1 MAEAVAHEGVVAA
14 SRGTLT
20 DRAFAPVVA
29 VCTAAVA
36 TFLALR
42 LTAWPP
48 HEDETL
54 ALFVGRD
61 SLDGMLGTVLN
72 QRGGAPL
79 HFVFAWA
86 VAHTGGGL
94 GALRAVSALFAV
106 ASLPLL
112 AVLCARL
119 AGRGPA
125 IVATILASA
134 SWMVLFHGVYGRMY
148 SLFLFTSLLSFL
160 ALLEA
165 TEKGGRL
172 RWAGWIAATL
182 LCIASHPYGALV
194 LAAQVV
200 YVAVTRT
207 RLREAAASIA
217 IVLVLGIPFWRTDL
231 VLAGRFEI
239 GVGGGGGG
247 RLASPLDVLGYL
259 ERTFGDFT
267 AGYRLA
273 VAAVLGLAAVGAYS
287 LARARPRS
295 ALLVGAVVLTPAVLL
310 TLARFGSAA
319 APESRHLIFVMPFF
333 LVLVA
338 VGVVSGAD
346 RLGRA
351 GTPAAV
357 VAICGL
363 VTLQVAWGW
372 SRTAELYRGEPA
384 ERVAARGAA
393 AEWLRET
400 SRRDD
405 VLFGY
410 DPLFLEAWRA
420 GGELSR
426 SVVPR
431 ADPRLALRALQAAE
445 PLGRGVWVFDA
456 SDTGNPVRRLEV
468 PNRPPTPREAFET
481 RTFGPFMVVRTTAPT
496 GDARSY
502 LKLARRAQLAGKALS
517 IADADVNLLTIVE
530 ASGRL
535 AAQERER
542 EDSRSTASR

>member
-1 MAEAVAHEGVVAA
+1 MAEAVAHEGVAAA
-14 SRGTLT
+14 SRGTLA
-20 DRAFAPVVA
+20 DRAFAPAVA
-29 VCTAAVA
+29 ACTAAVA

-134 SWMVLFHGVYGRMY
+134 SWMLLFHGVYGRMY

-165 TEKGGRL
+165 TETGGRL
-172 RWAGWIAATL
+172 RWAAWIVATL
-182 LCIASHPYGALV
+182 LCIAAHPYGALV
-194 LAAQVV
+194 LAAQAV
-200 YVAVTRT
+200 YVAVART

-239 GVGGGGGG
+239 GVGGGGD
-247 RLASPLDVLGYL
+247 RLGSPLDVLGYL

-273 VAAVLGLAAVGAYS
+273 VAAV
-287 LARARPRS
+287 ARARGLRRVLGSRDRGPGARS
-295 ALLVGAVVLTPAVLL
+295 S
-310 TLARFGSAA
+310 SA
-319 APESRHLIFVMPFF
+319 PS
-333 LVLVA
+333 
-338 VGVVSGAD
+338 
-346 RLGRA
+346 
-351 GTPAAV
+351 
-357 VAICGL
+357 C
-363 VTLQVAWGW
+363 
-372 SRTAELYRGEPA
+372 
-384 ERVAARGAA
+384 
-393 AEWLRET
+393 
-400 SRRDD
+400 SRR
-405 VLFGY
+405 
-410 DPLFLEAWRA
+410 RCC
-420 GGELSR
+420 
-426 SVVPR
+426 
-431 ADPRLALRALQAAE
+431 
-445 PLGRGVWVFDA
+445 
-456 SDTGNPVRRLEV
+456 
-468 PNRPPTPREAFET
+468 
-481 RTFGPFMVVRTTAPT
+481 
-496 GDARSY
+496 
-502 LKLARRAQLAGKALS
+502 
-517 IADADVNLLTIVE
+517 
-530 ASGRL
+530 
-535 AAQERER
+535 
-542 EDSRSTASR
+542 

>member
-1 MAEAVAHEGVVAA
+1 MAEAVAHDRAPTATGE
-14 SRGTLT
+14 TLAE
-20 DRAFAPVVA
+20 RAFAPVVA

-48 HEDETL
+48 HEDEAL

-94 GALRAVSALFAV
+94 AALRAVSALFAV
-106 ASLPLL
+106 ASIPLL
-112 AVLCARL
+112 ALLCARL

-134 SWMVLFHGVYGRMY
+134 SWMMLFHGVYGRMY

-160 ALLEA
+160 ALLDA
-165 TEKGGRL
+165 TATGGRL
-172 RWAGWIAATL
+172 RWTGWIVATL
-182 LCIASHPYGALV
+182 LCIAAHPYGALV
-194 LAAQVV
+194 LATQAV
-200 YVAVTRT
+200 YVAATRT
-207 RLREAAASIA
+207 RLREAAVSIA
-217 IVLVLGIPFWRTDL
+217 IVLALGIPFWRTDL
-231 VLAGRFEI
+231 VLAGRFEV
-239 GVGGGGGG
+239 GVGGGGD
-247 RLASPLDVLGYL
+247 RLGSPLDVLRYF
-259 ERTFGDFT
+259 ERTFGDFS

-273 VAAVLGLAAVGAYS
+273 VAVVLALAALGAYS
-287 LARARPRS
+287 LTRARPRS
-295 ALLVGAVVLTPAVLL
+295 ALLIGVVVLTPAVLL
-310 TLARFGSAA
+310 MAARFGSAA

-333 LVLVA
+333 LALVA
-338 VGVVSGAD
+338 TGVLAGAGY
-346 RLGRA
+346 LGRA
-351 GTPAAV
+351 ATPAVV
-357 VAICGL
+357 VATCGL
-363 VTLQVAWGW
+363 VVLELAWGW
-372 SRTAELYRGEPA
+372 SRTAELYRGEPE

-393 AEWLRET
+393 AEWLAET
-400 SRRDD
+400 SRNDD

-410 DPLFLEAWRA
+410 DPLFLEAWRE

-431 ADPRLALRALQAAE
+431 ADSRLALRALQAHE

-481 RTFGPFMVVRTTAPT
+481 RTFGPFMVVRTIAPT
-496 GDARSY
+496 GDVRSY

-517 IADADVNLLTIVE
+517 IADADVNLSTIVE

-535 AAQERER
+535 AAQDRGR

>member
-1 MAEAVAHEGVVAA
+1 MAEAVAHEGAAVA
-14 SRGTLT
+14 SRGALA
-20 DRAFAPVVA
+20 DRAFVPVVA

-79 HFVFAWA
+79 HFVFAWS

-112 AVLCARL
+112 AALCARL
-119 AGRGPA
+119 AGKAPA
-125 IVATILASA
+125 VVATILASA
-134 SWMVLFHGVYGRMY
+134 SWMLLFHGVYGRMY
-148 SLFLFTSLLSFL
+148 SLFLFTSLASFL

-165 TEKGGRL
+165 TETGGRL
-172 RWAGWIAATL
+172 RWAAWIVATL
-182 LCIASHPYGALV
+182 LCIAAHPYGALV
-194 LAAQVV
+194 LAVQAV
-200 YVAVTRT
+200 YVAAART
-207 RLREAAASIA
+207 RLREAVASLA

-239 GVGGGGGG
+239 GVGGGGG
-247 RLASPLDVLGYL
+247 RLGSPLDVLRYL

-273 VAAVLGLAAVGAYS
+273 VGGVVALAALGAYS

-295 ALLVGAVVLTPAVLL
+295 ALLAGAVVLTPAVLL
-310 TLARFGSAA
+310 MLARFGSAA
-319 APESRHLIFVMPFF
+319 APESRHLIFVLPFF

-338 VGVVSGAD
+338 TGIVSGAGY
-346 RLGRA
+346 LGRA

-363 VTLQVAWGW
+363 VSLQVAWGW

-384 ERVAARGAA
+384 ARVAARGAA
-393 AEWLRET
+393 AEWLAKT

-410 DPLFLEAWRA
+410 DPLYLEAWRA

-468 PNRPPTPREAFET
+468 PNRPPTPRGSFET

-496 GDARSY
+496 NNVRSY

-517 IADADVNLLTIVE
+517 IADADVNLLTVVE
-530 ASGRL
+530 AAGRL
-535 AAQERER
+535 AHQERER